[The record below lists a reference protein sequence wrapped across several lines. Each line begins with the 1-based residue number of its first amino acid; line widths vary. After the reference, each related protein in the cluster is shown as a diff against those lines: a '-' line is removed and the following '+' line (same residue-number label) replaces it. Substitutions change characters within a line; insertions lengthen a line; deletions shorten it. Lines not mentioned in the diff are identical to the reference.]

1 MVGKQRRTV
10 KKLHKRRNILK
21 GYSKKKPHYIQK
33 KSRRKKTSYKR
44 KRPNKR
50 TRGKRRKFILS
61 GGMMSRAEAEA
72 IRRDYAR
79 RLAAQRD
86 QWAKAKEEEATA
98 TAAEEASAATAE
110 ARRMEEEEEEQI
122 IIDWG
127 DKLKA
132 AALSDSP
139 EKAAARRRYNKFLS
153 DKTEIARIDMAI
165 IAAKGLEESD
175 IFDRLI
181 ARRNVSNIGTLGSAQ
196 HAELVS
202 REAGRLRGR
211 AADRIQQ
218 LTRWGESAVA
228 VDKPPAVD
236 QQPPR
241 RGASKSPS
249 RPAAHS
255 SLLQTYPEEDKC
267 DGGGCAISGGGRR
280 VRSQQ

>member
-1 MVGKQRRTV
+1 
-10 KKLHKRRNILK
+10 
-21 GYSKKKPHYIQK
+21 
-33 KSRRKKTSYKR
+33 
-44 KRPNKR
+44 
-50 TRGKRRKFILS
+50 
-61 GGMMSRAEAEA
+61 MMSRAEAEA

-98 TAAEEASAATAE
+98 TAAEEAAAATAE

-181 ARRNVSNIGTLGSAQ
+181 DRRYVSNIGTLGSAQ

-211 AADRIQQ
+211 AADRIQK
-218 LTRWGESAVA
+218 LARWEESAVA
-228 VDKPPAVD
+228 VDKPPASPP
-236 QQPPR
+236 PPR

-249 RPAAHS
+249 RPAAPS
-255 SLLQTYPEEDKC
+255 SLLQTYPEEDEC
-267 DGGGCAISGGGRR
+267 GGGGRAISGGGRR